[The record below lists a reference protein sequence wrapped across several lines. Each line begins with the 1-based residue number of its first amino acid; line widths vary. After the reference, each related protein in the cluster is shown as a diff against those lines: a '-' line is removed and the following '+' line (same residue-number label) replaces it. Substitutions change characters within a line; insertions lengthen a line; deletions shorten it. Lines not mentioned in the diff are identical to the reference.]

1 MREPLSYGIARS
13 AGIALDPGLEW
24 SEGRLALPHRE
35 LAEHRAAQ
43 RERPLPVA
51 AGRSGGRQR

>member
-13 AGIALDPGLEW
+13 TDVPLDPGLERT
-24 SEGRLALPHRE
+24 EGRLAPPHRA

-43 RERPLPVA
+43 RERLLPV
-51 AGRSGGRQR
+51 AGRSGGGQR